1 MPYERYRRG
10 SIATVMSTDLNNM
23 ANNALVVAAADFDN
37 AAGGTGDGFTMAEY
51 EAVFTFGTAPTAG
64 TVLAGWWLATPDGTN
79 REDGST
85 SITPARAPDFVF
97 PVRAVTT
104 AQRIVVD
111 APLPVGAVR
120 MLLKNDGTGQALA
133 ASGNTVKI
141 RPYTYDGV

>member
-1 MPYERYRRG
+1 MPYERYRLG
-10 SIATVMSTDLNNM
+10 SISTQMSTDLNSM

-37 AAGGTGDGFTMAEY
+37 TPGTNVGYTMAEY
-51 EAVFTFGTAPTAG
+51 ELVCTFGTAPAAG
-64 TVLAGWWLATPDGTN
+64 TVLSGWWLSTPDGTN

-104 AQRIVVD
+104 AQRIKMS
-111 APLPVGAVR
+111 APLPPGVLR
-120 MLLKNDGTGQALA
+120 MLLKNDGTGQSLA

-141 RPYTYDGV
+141 RPFTYDGV